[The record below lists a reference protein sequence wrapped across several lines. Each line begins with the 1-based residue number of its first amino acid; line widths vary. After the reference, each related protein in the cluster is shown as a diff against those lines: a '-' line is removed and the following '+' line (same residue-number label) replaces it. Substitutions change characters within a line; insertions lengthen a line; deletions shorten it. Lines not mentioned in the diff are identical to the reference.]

1 MTATTANLLTRDDT
15 MFGVCEALGEDLG
28 FHPNYLRV
36 TLAVLLL
43 WNPVVVIATYLAA
56 GLVVLASRLIWPNR
70 RRAAPAPVAAP
81 AAAELAPEPLPL
93 AA

>member
-1 MTATTANLLTRDDT
+1 MTAPAANLLTRDDT
-15 MFGVCEALGEDLG
+15 MFGICEAIGEDLG

-36 TLAVLLL
+36 TLAVMLL
-43 WNPVVVIATYLAA
+43 WNPVVVVATYLAA

-70 RRAAPAPVAAP
+70 RRATPSAGAQTVAVTTVAD
-81 AAAELAPEPLPL
+81 PLPL